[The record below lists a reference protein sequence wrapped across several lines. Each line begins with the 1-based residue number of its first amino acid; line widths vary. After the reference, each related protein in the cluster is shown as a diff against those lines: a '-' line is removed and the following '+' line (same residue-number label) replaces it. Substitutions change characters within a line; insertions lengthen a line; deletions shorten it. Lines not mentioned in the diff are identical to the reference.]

1 MNGLCLLS
9 QLTPHDSNLP
19 LTTTTQPVQRRG
31 RFSCFLGSGFWNRFL
46 KEEKK
51 KEAAA
56 SEIKDKHWCP
66 QLEIL
71 IATEEEERQR

>member
-9 QLTPHDSNLP
+9 QLTPHNSNLP

-31 RFSCFLGSGFWNRFL
+31 RSSCFLDQASGADSFG
-46 KEEKK
+46 KK

-71 IATEEEERQR
+71 IATEERQQ